1 MPLHASK
8 RPNRRFIL
16 PFTTPAKNRL
26 KDFTKN
32 MEMAAVLY
40 LAEANRK
47 KGEQPRL
54 KKIEEKLV
62 FIAEACYPI
71 WLVPYNAATLM
82 FDGLGLTSHTFS
94 WDVTPDVEIFNKD
107 LRRNQKT
114 TQAYT
119 AALTR
124 NLDYFGKFQGKEE
137 IKIEGLVTSTDLKA
151 DLRNYL
157 PLMKDAKKPP
167 ANKILLKTITKTHEI
182 QTSMRQL
189 STLKKKSKIEINN
202 INASMKFLNT
212 TTARRV
218 KSIKEEIKKT
228 RETQENQIKNT
239 KVRLAKRLRRI
250 QTQYNQKITKTSKRH
265 KKRLLQLNKNQVKL
279 GKKLRSLRNEARRC
293 ETRKKSSKRRKRKRN
308 ETLWNRK
315 LQSIKRKIK
324 ASREKIKSNNK
335 RIRDVENKQK
345 HELAKKRAACCLH
358 IESANKKFLD
368 LQGSREAE
376 IIMKRQEIATLEEIT
391 RYITNSMQEM
401 LQKKKSFNT
410 QFEKMVISPGKQTR
424 RLVYIPFYLARYEK
438 GNNRRYII
446 YPPSTAGDMGILA
459 RMRGALGATKVKALI
474 QSRSEAVETFLN
486 QLPTLFE
493 KKLMIEKEV
502 TEAGI
507 QKSILLRKN
516 LRIGVTK
523 GLKRLEDE
531 NWISKKELCAFTKIL
546 YTYTASMKGQLN
558 VMLIPG
564 DNYLKCIRS

>member
-47 KGEQPRL
+47 KGEHPRL

-71 WLVPYNAATLM
+71 WLVPYNTATLM
-82 FDGLGLTSHTFS
+82 FDGLDLTSHTFS
-94 WDVTPDVEIFNKD
+94 WEVTPDVEIFNKD

-114 TQAYT
+114 TEAYT

-124 NLDYFGKFQGKEE
+124 NLDYFGNFQGKEE
-137 IKIEGLVTSTDLKA
+137 IKIEGLVTSTNLKA
-151 DLRNYL
+151 ELRNYL

-167 ANKILLKTITKTHEI
+167 ANKILLKPITKTHEI
-182 QTSMRQL
+182 QTSINQL
-189 STLKKKSKIEINN
+189 STLKEKSEIEIKN
-202 INASMKFLNT
+202 INASMKFLNA

-218 KSIKEEIKKT
+218 KTIKEEIKTT
-228 RETQENQIKNT
+228 RETQEKQIKNT
-239 KVRLAKRLRRI
+239 KVKLAKSLLRI
-250 QTQYNQKITKTSKRH
+250 QAQYNQKITKASKNH
-265 KKRLLQLNKNQVKL
+265 KKRLLQLNRDQVKL
-279 GKKLRSLRNEARRC
+279 RKKLKSLRNEAKRC
-293 ETRKKSSKRRKRKRN
+293 ENRKKSSKHRQRKRS
-308 ETLWNRK
+308 ETLWNKK

-324 ASREKIKSNNK
+324 TSREKIKSNNK

-345 HELAKKRAACCLH
+345 RELTKKRIACCLR
-358 IESANKKFLD
+358 IESANKKFRD

-391 RYITNSMQEM
+391 RYITKSMQEI

-459 RMRGALGATKVKALI
+459 RMKGALGATKVKALI

-493 KKLMIEKEV
+493 KKPMIEKEL

-507 QKSILLRKN
+507 QKSILLGKN
-516 LRIGVTK
+516 LRIAVTK

-531 NWISKKELCAFTKIL
+531 NWISKKELRAFTKIL

-558 VMLIPG
+558 VMLIPE
-564 DNYLKCIRS
+564 DNYLKCIKS